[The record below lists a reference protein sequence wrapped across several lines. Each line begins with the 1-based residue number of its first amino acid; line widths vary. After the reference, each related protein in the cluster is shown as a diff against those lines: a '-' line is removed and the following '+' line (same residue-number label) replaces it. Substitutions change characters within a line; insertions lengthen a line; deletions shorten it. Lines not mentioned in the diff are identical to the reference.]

1 MRLAVAAL
9 AVVACAVVAGCTY
22 TPLPESKTA
31 GSAARPPAD
40 VSSLGSQ
47 WSLTFDATFP
57 GSKLNTSVW
66 GTCYPWQSPSGCT
79 NYGNSDEY
87 EWYVPAQDQ
96 VYGGAL
102 HLVPQRTP
110 TEGLASDGTPKE
122 YQYRSGIVTTY
133 PSYDFT
139 YGYVQVV
146 ARIPYGSGLWPAL
159 WMLPANLQ
167 WPPEIDII
175 EHYGDSLV
183 SWQHLHS
190 PAYPTQLAFEPTPN
204 LSRGWHVFGLYWS
217 PSQVIW
223 FIDGQRVYDD
233 THAVPDQSMYLI
245 ANLAVYQQVKS
256 GWNPS
261 SDSMAIES
269 VSVWQAKSY
278 PRTGHPLGRL
288 LPGTA
293 GPGGPAPRPPAS

>member
-1 MRLAVAAL
+1 MRLAVAAM
-9 AVVACAVVAGCTY
+9 AVVASAIVAGCTF
-22 TPLPESKTA
+22 TPL
-31 GSAARPPAD
+31 AAPKATTPAPRPPSYA
-40 VSSLGSQ
+40 SSLGSQ
-47 WSLTFDATFP
+47 WSLSFDATFT

-79 NYGNSDEY
+79 NYGNANEY
-87 EWYVPAQDQ
+87 EWYVPTQDQ

-110 TEGLASDGTPKE
+110 TPGLASNGTPKE
-122 YQYRSGIVTTY
+122 YQYRSGMVTTY
-133 PSYDFT
+133 PSFNFT

-159 WMLPANLQ
+159 WMLPTNLQ

-190 PAYPTQLAFEPTPN
+190 PYYPTQMAFEPTPN
-204 LSRGWHVFGLYWS
+204 LSNGWHTFGLYWS
-217 PSQVIW
+217 PQSVIW

-233 THAVPDQSMYLI
+233 THAVPKQAMYLI
-245 ANLAVYQQVKS
+245 ANLAVYQQVRS
-256 GWNPS
+256 GWNAS
-261 SDSMAIES
+261 SDSMAIRS

-278 PRTGHPLGRL
+278 LRTGHPLGRL
-288 LPGTA
+288 LPS
-293 GPGGPAPRPPAS
+293 RPAS